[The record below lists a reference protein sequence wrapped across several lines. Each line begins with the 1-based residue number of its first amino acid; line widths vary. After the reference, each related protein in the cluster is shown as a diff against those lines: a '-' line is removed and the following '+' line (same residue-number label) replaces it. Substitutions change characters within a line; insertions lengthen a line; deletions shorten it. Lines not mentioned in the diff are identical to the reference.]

1 MRISKLTPSKRAR
14 DRWMLQL
21 EDGSFLQV
29 GKNQMADFALY
40 AGRELSEAE
49 LEALRR
55 AERQD
60 RFQSYAIR
68 ALMDTPMSR
77 RKLVEHLRR
86 KECPEA
92 EAQAIAQRM
101 AELGILNEAW
111 YAAEVAR
118 QYAARG
124 YGPRR
129 VQDELYRRGV
139 PREYWGEALQAV
151 EDWQEG
157 LNAILRK
164 KLGGTLP
171 DPKALKRVSDA
182 LARRGYA
189 WRDINAALRRY
200 GAEIEEE

>member
-1 MRISKLTPSKRAR
+1 MRISKLTPSKRGQ

-40 AGRELSEAE
+40 DGRELTEEE
-49 LEALRR
+49 LEDLRR
-55 AERQD
+55 AERHD
-60 RFQSYAIR
+60 RFQSYALR
-68 ALMDTPMSR
+68 VLMDTPMSR

-86 KECPEA
+86 QECPEE
-92 EAQAIAQRM
+92 EAQAIAGRM
-101 AELGILNEAW
+101 VELGLLDEGR

-118 QYAARG
+118 HYAARG

-129 VQDELYRRGV
+129 VRDELYRRGV
-139 PREYWGEALQAV
+139 PREHWEDALRAV

-157 LNAILRK
+157 LDAFLQK
-164 KLGGTLP
+164 KLRGAAP
-171 DPKALKRVSDA
+171 DPQALKRASDA
-182 LARRGYA
+182 LARRGYS
-189 WRDINAALRRY
+189 WGEIHAALRRC